1 MNKKIILVSILVF
14 FLDFI
19 SKIIVTNFL
28 EYNQSIKIINNFF
41 YINYVQNQGA
51 AWSIMSGKVLL
62 LIIVSIILIG
72 IIIYYLCKNK
82 NMSMVKIIG
91 FSLLLGGALGNL
103 VDRLWYGYVIDFLSF
118 NIFHYNFPVFNLA
131 DCAVVLG
138 SLIILLKK
146 N

>member
-51 AWSIMSGKVLL
+51 SWSIMSGKVLL